1 MFARGNSAPLTGY
14 FIWPRADAWEELK
27 IDLESK
33 PWVGDKEKVE
43 LLNRLTLVSQDEH
56 NMDRMSRL
64 ATACEGLGLSF
75 TCFCLG
81 LSWSCSTGSHW

>member
-43 LLNRLTLVSQDEH
+43 LLNRLTLVRHDEH
-56 NMDRMSRL
+56 DM
-64 ATACEGLGLSF
+64 ATAMRGLRLNHSLRGSSWKGSKGSV
-75 TCFCLG
+75 LG
-81 LSWSCSTGSHW
+81 SMRS